1 MISPI
6 LGHNIKRSRSE
17 ALASE
22 VEAFLANGGKI
33 DTEIVVKRESN
44 RKTPMVNN
52 NEYLAASKQR
62 KEMQMPIIQD
72 YEKWGGTAKWTIL
85 SNAINGIVSA
95 GQLSNVSRGITSIK
109 DLNTWKKVVK
119 AIESLK
125 KEVK

>member
-6 LGHNIKRSRSE
+6 LGHDIKRSRSE
-17 ALASE
+17 AIANE
-22 VEAFLANGGKI
+22 VESFLANGGKI
-33 DTEIVVKRESN
+33 DREIVVKQSN

-52 NEYLAASKQR
+52 TEYLAASKHR

-72 YEKWGGTAKWTIL
+72 YEKWGGAGKWTVL

-95 GQLSNVSRGITSIK
+95 GQLSNVSRGVTSIK

-119 AIESLK
+119 AIEDLK
-125 KEVK
+125 KEVR

>member
-6 LGHNIKRSRSE
+6 LGYDIKRSRSE

-22 VEAFLANGGKI
+22 VEAFLANGGTINKSI
-33 DTEIVVKRESN
+33 EVNRESN

-52 NEYLAASKQR
+52 TEYLAASKQR

-72 YEKWGGTAKWTIL
+72 YEKWGGQGKWTIL
-85 SNAINGIVSA
+85 SNTINGVVSA
-95 GQLSNVSRGITSIK
+95 GQLSNVSRGVTSIK
-109 DLNTWKKVVK
+109 DLATWKKVVK
-119 AIESLK
+119 AIENLK

>member
-6 LGHNIKRSRSE
+6 LGHDIKRSRSE
-17 ALASE
+17 ELASE
-22 VEAFLANGGKI
+22 VEAFLTNGGKI
-33 DTEIVVKRESN
+33 NKEIIVKRESN

-72 YEKWGGTAKWTIL
+72 YEKWGGQGKWTIL

-119 AIESLK
+119 AIENLK

>member
-6 LGHNIKRSRSE
+6 LGHDIKRSRSE

-22 VEAFLANGGKI
+22 VESFLANGGKI

-62 KEMQMPIIQD
+62 KEMQIPIIQD

-95 GQLSNVSRGITSIK
+95 GQLSNVSRGRTSIK
-109 DLNTWKKVVK
+109 DLATWKKVVK
-119 AIESLK
+119 AIENLK

>member
-6 LGHNIKRSRSE
+6 LGHDIKRSRSE
-17 ALASE
+17 ALANE

-33 DTEIVVKRESN
+33 DREIVVKQSN
-44 RKTPMVNN
+44 HKTPMVNN

-85 SNAINGIVSA
+85 SNAIDGIVSA
-95 GQLSNVSRGITSIK
+95 GQLSNVSRGVTSIK
-109 DLNTWKKVVK
+109 DLATWKKVVK
-119 AIESLK
+119 AIENLK

>member
-6 LGHNIKRSRSE
+6 LGHDIKRSRSE
-17 ALASE
+17 ALANE

-33 DTEIVVKRESN
+33 DTEIVVKQSN

-72 YEKWGGTAKWTIL
+72 YEKWGGMAKWTIL
-85 SNAINGIVSA
+85 SNAINGVVSA
-95 GQLSNVSRGITSIK
+95 AQLSNVSRGRTSIK
-109 DLNTWKKVVK
+109 DLATWKKVVK
-119 AIESLK
+119 AIENLE